1 MSRAARVLFS
11 LLLPTVLV
19 SCQQNSK
26 QGHSYFDS
34 LVIAQ
39 VAHLSKAKASIV
51 KKTMLQ
57 GKAEQSTFVPDSSA
71 WEYELGIFRQL
82 SAFERPAYRLSYSVE
97 DGIRDGASNLRI
109 RRYQATEKIP
119 VPELR
124 FYYFN
129 EFKNLKKIEAIYQ
142 QQNWLYATTRRL
154 SLEFDDIEGE
164 SILTSYR
171 IEGAQKMVLG
181 DSVRISIR
189 SEITN

>member
-1 MSRAARVLFS
+1 MGRATKVLFS
-11 LLLPTVLV
+11 LLLPSLLV

-26 QGHSYFDS
+26 QAHSYFDS
-34 LVIAQ
+34 LVMAQ
-39 VAHLSKAKASIV
+39 VRHLSKAKASVV
-51 KKTMLQ
+51 KKAMLQ
-57 GKAEQSTFVPDSSA
+57 GKGGQSTFVPDSSA

-82 SAFERPAYRLSYSVE
+82 SAFERPAYRPAYRVE

-109 RRYQATEKIP
+109 RHYQATEKIP

-129 EFKNLKKIEAIYQ
+129 EFKNLKKIEAIYRH
-142 QQNWLYATTRRL
+142 QNWLYATTRRL
-154 SLEFDDIEGE
+154 SLEFEEIEGE

-171 IEGAQKMVLG
+171 IEGTQKMVLG
-181 DSVRISIR
+181 DTVRISIR